1 MRRIIR
7 NDLPQGTKKALDDRQ
22 ENANEKRAAGTLDI
36 EKEWKS
42 ARQTRPLK
50 TALSALKTMAGER
63 QRCMYCGDS
72 HGTDIDHFWPKTP
85 YPERMFR
92 WLNLLLSCTECGRF
106 KGDRFPVDNG
116 TAVLLDPTADD
127 PWRHLDFDP
136 DTGNIAAR
144 FDTDAND
151 WSQRGMKTVEIL
163 QLDRREALNASYQ
176 KTWRRLRIRLEA
188 AIHDAAPTGTHFIP
202 AAPLPAIPS
211 VTFRTTND
219 SLLVWPRRFDSCY
232 VPSAGGRV
240 ARPVPGP
247 ARHVCVLPR
256 PPHRAR

>member
-188 AIHDAAPTGTHFIP
+188 AIHEAAPDSGVLANALREADDHGLLGWCITGTGRNV
-202 AAPLPAIPS
+202 APLS
-211 VTFRTTND
+211 KFRQEHPD
-219 SLLVWPRRFDSCY
+219 VWNACEQ
-232 VPSAGGRV
+232 ALTGN
-240 ARPVPGP
+240 
-247 ARHVCVLPR
+247 
-256 PPHRAR
+256 

>member
-72 HGTDIDHFWPKTP
+72 HGTDIDHFWPKMP

-188 AIHDAAPTGTHFIP
+188 AIHEAAPDSGVLANALREADDHGLLGWCITGTGGSV
-202 AAPLPAIPS
+202 APFS
-211 VTFRTTND
+211 TFRQRHPD
-219 SLLVWPRRFDSCY
+219 VWNACEQ
-232 VPSAGGRV
+232 ALTGN
-240 ARPVPGP
+240 
-247 ARHVCVLPR
+247 
-256 PPHRAR
+256 